1 MNPRKKLV
9 HVLAAALLAL
19 QPALNADETEPV
31 MPKDDAKSSATAST
45 TQKATFGMGCFW
57 CGEAIFQRLDGVVD
71 VQSGYTGGQV
81 DNPTYKQVCSGKSG
95 HAEVIQITY
104 DPAKIK
110 FSTLLD
116 TYWLAHDP
124 TQLNRQGNDVGTQY
138 RSAVFYHSDD
148 QKRDAEA
155 SKAKLDA
162 SKTLKKPVVTEVTKA
177 SKFYSAE
184 AYHDDYYNN
193 NKNAPYCRFVIA
205 PKLKKLGIE

>member
-1 MNPRKKLV
+1 MNQRIKRV
-9 HVLAAALLAL
+9 HLLAAALLAL
-19 QPALNADETEPV
+19 QPALNAEETEPV
-31 MPKDDAKSSATAST
+31 MLKDDAKSSAAEAT
-45 TQKATFGMGCFW
+45 TQKATFGLGCFW
-57 CGEAIFQRLDGVVD
+57 CGEAIFQRLDGVID
-71 VQSGYTGGQV
+71 VQSGYTGGHI
-81 DNPTYKQVCSGKSG
+81 DDPTYKQVCSGNSG

-110 FSTLLD
+110 FATLLD
-116 TYWLAHDP
+116 TYWLSHDP

-138 RSAVFYHSDD
+138 RSAVFYHSED
-148 QKRDAEA
+148 QKKDAEA
-155 SKAKLDA
+155 SKAKLNA
-162 SKTLKKPVVTEVTKA
+162 AKILKTPVVTEITKA